1 MNKLLSME
9 LKRAAKSPILW
20 LGVIAVFAVN
30 VYGILLNGYGFKIYT
45 TTFLLQNSALIC
57 IVLAVLIPLHLGSDF
72 ENRTINNKI
81 SAGYTRKEI
90 YIVELIVSSI
100 CAAVLFIADITSVF
114 ISSYIAGLEF
124 SGKVNIT
131 EFAFHAAIAFVC
143 IITVSNLYTM
153 VVMISHKQLISLG
166 IAVILTLALLTL
178 GGNSVSSLIQ
188 SSTWT
193 NPVTHETEGNPLRI
207 EGIARTADN
216 IHVLIS
222 PFAQA
227 EFHSHMLSEL
237 ELGTK
242 EENSLIFKD
251 FPYHIEFCLFNI
263 LEILF
268 FYKIGF
274 GIFRKQDLK

>member
-1 MNKLLSME
+1 M
-9 LKRAAKSPILW
+9 A
-20 LGVIAVFAVN
+20 
-30 VYGILLNGYGFKIYT
+30 
-45 TTFLLQNSALIC
+45 
-57 IVLAVLIPLHLGSDF
+57 LAVLIPLYLGGDF

-90 YIVELIVSSI
+90 YIVGLIVSSI
-100 CAAVLFIADITSVF
+100 CAIVLFIADITSVF
-114 ISSYIAGLEF
+114 ISSNIAGLEF
-124 SGKVNIT
+124 SSKVNIT

-178 GGNSVSSLIQ
+178 GGNSVSRLIQ

-193 NPVTHETEGNPLRI
+193 DPVTHETEENPLRI
-207 EGIARTADN
+207 EGFARTVNN

-237 ELGTK
+237 GTK
-242 EENSLIFKD
+242 EETSLIFKD

-274 GIFRKQDLK
+274 YIFRKQDLK